1 MQEAI
6 EGIIQDLD
14 YSLGTKESRTGDFK
28 SMKTLIPK
36 QKKQAKVS
44 SNKNILSR
52 CSGKEEATDHDSSID
67 TNEVKRI
74 YEVPI
79 EMVLL
84 MEKKDA
90 FTQVELLSEPKSYIY

>member
-1 MQEAI
+1 
-6 EGIIQDLD
+6 
-14 YSLGTKESRTGDFK
+14 
-28 SMKTLIPK
+28 MKTLIPK

-79 EMVLL
+79 EMVLM

-90 FTQVELLSEPKSYIY
+90 YTQVELPSEPKSYVY

>member
-1 MQEAI
+1 M
-6 EGIIQDLD
+6 D